1 MKTYRAANYQSS
13 IAQRLEQPVPVWVSD
28 DKISAHQK
36 HLHPKVLLNN
46 RQISGKKCLKKCY
59 DTTHKIAKLNA
70 NPPYFHV
77 FICLPDENIQYGRV
91 VAVLNQGK
99 TAERSKALGLGP
111 SIFGCVGSN
120 PTLVN

>member
-1 MKTYRAANYQSS
+1 MGFRRQDISTPKTSTSKGTFEEPANQ
-13 IAQRLEQPVPVWVSD
+13 W
-28 DKISAHQK
+28 QK
-36 HLHPKVLLNN
+36 F
-46 RQISGKKCLKKCY
+46 LKKCY

-77 FICLPDENIQYGRV
+77 IICLPDENIQFGRV

-99 TAERSKALGLGP
+99 MGERSKALGLDP